1 MRSRMWSMP
10 PSYAT
15 PTSTRLYQSV
25 IENTAYLQGCDCA
38 HMHGLCLCRPWVE
51 QFDKHLDW
59 RGLDRGPRAR
69 RNDCQLAACDES
81 DPLLDTDGSTACTF
95 ASRGISSGAVAA
107 QSIRYSGLLRSS
119 TEKWPDP
126 AFPAHI
132 LCPPPRLDEVRWP
145 VACHLEDE
153 LEDGVWWCYW
163 RQTYHQKP
171 EYCCY

>member
-81 DPLLDTDGSTACTF
+81 DPLLDTDGFTACKF

-107 QSIRYSGLLRSS
+107 QSIRHSGLLRPS
-119 TEKWPDP
+119 TEKCAIWRTNWRTTCDDVSIDDK
-126 AFPAHI
+126 HI
-132 LCPPPRLDEVRWP
+132 SLADGGWGQT
-145 VACHLEDE
+145 AE
-153 LEDGVWWCYW
+153 L
-163 RQTYHQKP
+163 
-171 EYCCY
+171 